1 MNEIVITQHGDRLT
15 VSSVQ
20 VAADFGKNHKDVIK
34 AVEKLQKDTS
44 AKNCAN
50 LFIESTYPDSY
61 GRPQKCYDLTRDGF
75 CLLVMG
81 FTGKDALEWK
91 LKYIEAF
98 NKMEQHILSQTDE
111 IQHLEAQ
118 AKRDR
123 AIAMRLNAENR
134 RMKMLLDHP
143 EMDKLS
149 PIALE
154 VLGLKRFEN
163 VTGRDVGG
171 ALPTTEQTYSAT
183 QAGEMLGGIS
193 AAKIGST
200 ANKNG
205 LKTEEY
211 GVFVM
216 DKSRYSAKEVSTFRY
231 NMRDPRQAS
240 PAVIGQIT
248 QHIR

>member
-20 VAADFGKNHKDVIK
+20 VAADFGKKHKNVVQSI
-34 AVEKLQKDTS
+34 ENLIEQTS
-44 AKNCAN
+44 AENSAN
-50 LFIESTYPDSY
+50 LFIASTYCDNY
-61 GRPQKCYDLTRDGF
+61 GRGQKCYDLTRDGF

-98 NKMEQHILSQTDE
+98 NKMEQHILSQADE

-154 VLGLKRFEN
+154 VLGLKRFED
-163 VTGRDVGG
+163 VTGRDVGN

-231 NMRDPRQAS
+231 NMRGVKKLGEILGRQ
-240 PAVIGQIT
+240 VRQ
-248 QHIR
+248 